1 MEVFLAFLM
10 IFITGC
16 ASLIGVTLISVKEK
30 TLDSILF
37 YLVAFATGTML
48 ASAFYDLIPE
58 AVHHLEELI
67 SEGHDLEETTPF
79 LFVIIGFLGFFI
91 IERFIYWF
99 HGHAHESDNKFVCH
113 DSILGTIEIN
123 DDRKQN
129 IKNYTILNIIGDSIH
144 NFLDGVVIM
153 VAFLSGTISGFIIAF
168 AVLIH
173 ELPQEIGDFGI
184 LLYGGFSRK
193 KAILVN
199 FISGMIALAGGLF
212 ALILS
217 DVVDLFNLFFLA
229 FSGGGFIYI
238 ACAELLPDLLKER
251 NLKKSILQS
260 IIIILGV
267 AVVIVLIEALP
278 HV

>member
-1 MEVFLAFLM
+1 MDVFLAFLM

-37 YLVAFATGTML
+37 YLVSFATGTML
-48 ASAFYDLIPE
+48 ASALYDLIPE
-58 AVHHLEELI
+58 SIHHLEELI
-67 SEGHDLEETTPF
+67 SEGHELEESIPF
-79 LFVIIGFLGFFI
+79 LYVIIGFISFFV

-99 HGHAHESDNKFVCH
+99 HGHAHESDNKYVCH
-113 DSILGTIEIN
+113 DSILGDIEIFDN
-123 DDRKQN
+123 RKQD
-129 IKNYTILNIIGDSIH
+129 IKNYTILNIIGDTIH
-144 NFLDGVVIM
+144 NFLDGIVIM
-153 VAFLSGTISGFIIAF
+153 VSFLSGTLSGFIIAF

-193 KAILVN
+193 KAILTN
-199 FISGMIALAGGLF
+199 FVSGMIAMIGGLF

-238 ACAELLPDLLKER
+238 ACAELLPDLLKEK
-251 NLKKSILQS
+251 NLKKSIIQTV
-260 IIIILGV
+260 IIISGVIL
-267 AVVIVLIEALP
+267 VILIIESLP